1 MFVLPTTRME
11 LLNDADETETSQQVD
26 STEDAAGMAA
36 DPVAI
41 GAAASVLFSWYLFYL
56 KGNKVQ
62 GLFVGL
68 WAPTM
73 LGAAS
78 YLKQLKLA
86 EKLDKGLRFQ

>member
-1 MFVLPTTRME
+1 ME
-11 LLNDADETETSQQVD
+11 LADNNDNDDTDLEESK
-26 STEDAAGMAA
+26 EMAKEA
-36 DPVAI
+36 FDPMSDPVAL

-68 WAPTM
+68 WAPTL

-78 YLKQLKLA
+78 YFKQMKLA
-86 EKLDKGLRFQ
+86 EKMDKGLSFR